1 MLAQKKDRKKELE
14 TYYLEQAR
22 RASGIFPAGIYGS
35 LAHVRDVAI
44 CLHT

>member
-22 RASGIFPAGIYGS
+22 RASGIFSVGIYWS
-35 LAHVRDVAI
+35 LAHVPSVAI
-44 CLHT
+44 WLYT